1 MLDVVE
7 VVVTHELATGP
18 HHHAAKLLCMVKR
31 RRIAAD
37 TVYTLNGRG
46 RPSRRAPLASSGFPV
61 VFTYSPSLYSA
72 LRRSPRAATPVVGAC
87 GVMVAATAEA
97 EQSEALQDSGKCL
110 VMQLRPR
117 CGSPER
123 SIVGR
128 ALLHDPPSRRYPHR
142 RSFDV
147 EYRRPLTS
155 QFTSRQLN
163 DGEPGS
169 HNNLRVLNGLQNIG
183 PAG

>member
-1 MLDVVE
+1 MDWPRVL
-7 VVVTHELATGP
+7 TITP
-18 HHHAAKLLCMVKR
+18 PKLLCMVKR

-37 TVYTLNGRG
+37 TVYTLNERG
-46 RPSRRAPLASSGFPV
+46 PPSRRSPLGSSCFPLALAHNPSSRPAFHCP
-61 VFTYSPSLYSA
+61 
-72 LRRSPRAATPVVGAC
+72 PRAASLPIGAC
-87 GVMVAATAEA
+87 GVVIAVTATSGQPQELAGGE
-97 EQSEALQDSGKCL
+97 EWLVLQRRQS
-110 VMQLRPR
+110 
-117 CGSPER
+117 CGLPER
-123 SIVGR
+123 SLVGL
-128 ALLHDPPSRRYPHR
+128 ALLHDPPSHRYPHR

-163 DGEPGS
+163 DGESGS